1 MQTQTI
7 NTFLFSELNEKA
19 KEFALNKYRELGT
32 SDYWYENTFYDAKE
46 NGIRIT
52 GFDLDRGQKIEGEFI
67 WSEIEVA
74 EKLEDEF
81 PEGSNINNL
90 ASKFLKDRLRICDS
104 YEFIDGAPINEGEL
118 EAELNDLEYQF
129 QKDVLHQYW
138 IFLRDEYEYLFS
150 DEYLSDYFEDNEYQF
165 TEDGKLFN
173 F

>member
-1 MQTQTI
+1 MKTQTI

-19 KEFALNKYRELGT
+19 KEFALNKYRELGI
-32 SDYWYENTFYDAKE
+32 SDYWYEDTYYDAKQ
-46 NGIRIT
+46 NGIRLT

-81 PEGSNINNL
+81 AEGTNMNNL
-90 ASKFLKDRLRICDS
+90 ASIFLKDRLRICDS
-104 YEFIDGAPINEGEL
+104 FEFVDGAPIKEDEL

-129 QKDVLHQYW
+129 QKDVLQEYW
-138 IFLRDEYEYLFS
+138 KLLQLEYEYLFS
-150 DEYLSDYFEDNEYQF
+150 DEFLADHFDNNECQF
-165 TEDGKLFN
+165 TENGKLFI